1 MLKEGFEPIPGYRLL
16 NFLGRGQFGE
26 VWRATS
32 PGGTYIALKFLN
44 VQERQGR
51 KEFRAIQKVKGIR
64 YPHLVQTYALWLL
77 DENMH
82 VIDDAAFDSSQPI
95 LVDSVRATVSAYD
108 KRVNVA
114 VTDCALDIV
123 TVQGPVPEH
132 TPPNQPAKLD
142 VASGLAESVTTAP
155 VG

>member
-1 MLKEGFEPIPGYRLL
+1 MPPQSIV
-16 NFLGRGQFGE
+16 RG
-26 VWRATS
+26 VSVLRTVPA
-32 PGGTYIALKFLN
+32 PL
-44 VQERQGR
+44 
-51 KEFRAIQKVKGIR
+51 
-64 YPHLVQTYALWLL
+64 P
-77 DENMH
+77 
-82 VIDDAAFDSSQPI
+82 
-95 LVDSVRATVSAYD
+95 VRAMVSAYD

-132 TPPNQPAKLD
+132 TPPDQPAKLD